1 MSRTLP
7 RYNRLLKPLA
17 QEPTQVYLG
26 TEVHLLGLLSWILD
40 QTGPAE
46 VFVTTFSTSDDFL
59 CGFKR
64 LRDDGLIDHSVLLAD
79 FKASNKT
86 RQLGALMRN
95 AFDEVFF
102 SENHSKLMLVKGG
115 GLTVTVVTS
124 QNQTYGG
131 RVECTMISSDCA
143 TWLKLRDC
151 LKSIIDNK
159 SVSYKEWMH

>member
-26 TEVHLLGLLSWILD
+26 TEVHLVGLLSWILD

-64 LRDDGLIDHSVLLAD
+64 LRDDGLISHSVLLAD

-86 RQLGALMRN
+86 IQLGALMRS

-143 TWLKLRDC
+143 TWLKLHDC
-151 LKSIIDNK
+151 LKAIIDNK
-159 SVSYKEWMH
+159 SVTYKEWMH

>member
-26 TEVHLLGLLSWILD
+26 TEVHLVGLLSWILD

-64 LRDDGLIDHSVLLAD
+64 LRDDGLITHSVLLAD

-86 RQLGALMRN
+86 RQLGALMRS

-102 SENHSKLMLVKGG
+102 SENHSKLMLVSGG
-115 GLTVTVVTS
+115 GITVTVVTS

-131 RVECTMISSDCA
+131 RVECTLISSDY
-143 TWLKLRDC
+143 TMWFKLKCC
-151 LKSIIDNK
+151 LNGIIENK
-159 SVSYKEWMH
+159 SVAYKEWIH